1 MKKHPPGRDINTDDS
16 FSFDHNFTSPM
27 QKIKINTISSR
38 VESGEERKETRDRI
52 DEERK
57 HQIEVHDIL
66 VLFKMSQAELG
77 FVL

>member
-1 MKKHPPGRDINTDDS
+1 
-16 FSFDHNFTSPM
+16 M

>member
-1 MKKHPPGRDINTDDS
+1 
-16 FSFDHNFTSPM
+16 M

-57 HQIEVHDIL
+57 HQIEVFQF
-66 VLFKMSQAELG
+66 VSLFNIRN
-77 FVL
+77 